1 MKKVFIGV
9 GHGGSDP
16 GAVAGGFS
24 EKDLNLPIAK
34 ACRDALERHGITVL
48 MSREE
53 DEDETL
59 SGKIAMCN
67 GFAPILAMDIHNNA
81 GGGDGAEVFH
91 TYKGGTGKTLAQ
103 NILAEMVAIG
113 QNSRGPKFLKNS
125 KGVDGFL
132 FIRNTA
138 CPAVIVECAFMDTPR
153 DLALVDTA
161 AEQQAMGQAIAKG
174 VLKTLGIEWKEPSLY
189 RVQIGAY
196 AVRENA
202 QKQLEKAKKAGF
214 SDAFIVEVSS

>member
-9 GHGGSDP
+9 GHGGRDP

-34 ACRDALERHGITVL
+34 ACRDALERHGVTVL
-48 MSREE
+48 MSREV

-67 GFAPILAMDIHNNA
+67 DFAPDLALDIHNNA

-91 TYKGGTGKTLAQ
+91 TYMGGTGKILAQ
-103 NILAEMVAIG
+103 NILEEMVAIG
-113 QNSRGPKFLKNS
+113 QNSRGPKVLKNS
-125 KGVDGFL
+125 RGVDGFL

-138 CPAVIVECAFMDTPR
+138 CPAVIVECAFMDTPK

-161 AEQQAMGQAIAKG
+161 AEQQTMGNAIARG
-174 VLKTLGIEWKEPSLY
+174 IVKTLGIGWKEPALY

-202 QKQLEKAKKAGF
+202 QKQLEKAQNAGF
-214 SDAFIVEVSS
+214 SDAFIVEVTP